1 MNYFWIFRIDIMLV
15 MQEAAQLYTFV
26 PRDLSSWSM
35 PVTWQMQQ
43 KGNDFEKLIMKV
55 LWRRLTYVVMNWCS
69 FPVWCIIIHQRLA
82 ACYLSTSFSCQLFL
96 YKVTVRCQCQTLKKE
111 WPCQDVQAA
120 YQNSGRDP
128 KDISKNHF
136 GIGLLPCNSD
146 CKSKVKV
153 VDQELHLR
161 KSKDLEVP
169 FN

>member
-55 LWRRLTYVVMNWCS
+55 LWRWLTYIVMNWCS

-82 ACYLSTSFSCQLFL
+82 ACYLSTSFSCQQFL
-96 YKVTVRCQCQTLKKE
+96 LQGYCSLSMSNIEKRVAVSRCSSSL
-111 WPCQDVQAA
+111 
-120 YQNSGRDP
+120 
-128 KDISKNHF
+128 SKF
-136 GIGLLPCNSD
+136 RSWSQRYIQ
-146 CKSKVKV
+146 KS
-153 VDQELHLR
+153 LWNWTSSL
-161 KSKDLEVP
+161 
-169 FN
+169 